1 MYQAPLEAWDAG
13 ERSQGAPQAR
23 HLLPCGGATLPT
35 AYPGCVHAAGGQGPG
50 RVPWRVGVGFAET
63 LSLHSLGFRQ
73 RKGRGGAARGD
84 DLEASVVREEAEPA
98 PWNPAC
104 VRPALARGPATR
116 ACRSAVSEHRR
127 CTGGSQRSAW
137 RVSLSNTQQSFARK
151 LSIGSLLVA

>member
-1 MYQAPLEAWDAG
+1 MPLRPATCFLV
-13 ERSQGAPQAR
+13 GAPDCPLRTLVVCMLRVARDQA
-23 HLLPCGGATLPT
+23 GALASGSGLRRDTEST
-35 AYPGCVHAAGGQGPG
+35 QPGLSTEEG
-50 RVPWRVGVGFAET
+50 WR
-63 LSLHSLGFRQ
+63 
-73 RKGRGGAARGD
+73 GAARGD

-137 RVSLSNTQQSFARK
+137 RVSLSNTRQSFARK

>member
-35 AYPGCVHAAGGQGPG
+35 AYPGCAHAAGGRGPG

-73 RKGRGGAARGD
+73 RKGGGGRQGATTWKPLWSGRKRSRRPGTQPACARPWHAARPRGRAGPPSLSTGGVPGAARG
-84 DLEASVVREEAEPA
+84 LP
-98 PWNPAC
+98 
-104 VRPALARGPATR
+104 
-116 ACRSAVSEHRR
+116 
-127 CTGGSQRSAW
+127 GGSHCRTHD
-137 RVSLSNTQQSFARK
+137 RVSL
-151 LSIGSLLVA
+151 GSSA